1 MPGCFVVSGGA
12 AAQVSA
18 ESAQSVDK
26 IYGQKTMMNTF
37 VVYVENKPGVLTRV
51 ASLFRRRAFNIDSLT
66 VGRTEK
72 PDVSRM
78 TITADADPDQARRIE
93 ANLYKLVNV
102 LLVENVTHEAS
113 IVRDLAMIKVAAQHE
128 ARSHVLELASVFR
141 ARVVD
146 VAPDSLTMEITGV
159 EDKIDGLLEVLRP
172 YGVLEMVRTGI
183 VAMRRGKKSG
193 APAGATNGATRGAT
207 NGAAQLAADDDAS
220 QSV

>member
-1 MPGCFVVSGGA
+1 
-12 AAQVSA
+12 
-18 ESAQSVDK
+18 
-26 IYGQKTMMNTF
+26 MMNTF

-72 PDVSRM
+72 PEVSRM
-78 TITADADPDQARRIE
+78 TITAEADQDQARRIE

-102 LLVENVTHEAS
+102 LLVENITHEPS
-113 IVRDLAMIKVAAQHE
+113 IVRDLAMIKVAATHE

-146 VAPDSLTMEITGV
+146 VAPDSLTIEITGA

-183 VAMRRGKKSG
+183 VAMRRGKNTIS
-193 APAGATNGATRGAT
+193 PATAIHGELDIAE
-207 NGAAQLAADDDAS
+207 DDVS

>member
-1 MPGCFVVSGGA
+1 ML
-12 AAQVSA
+12 
-18 ESAQSVDK
+18 
-26 IYGQKTMMNTF
+26 NTY

-72 PDVSRM
+72 PEVSRM
-78 TITADADPDQARRIE
+78 TITVEADKDQARRIE

-102 LLVENVTHEAS
+102 LLVENITNQPS
-113 IVRDLAMIKVAAQHE
+113 IVRDLAMIKVAATHE

-146 VAPDSLTMEITGV
+146 VAPESLTIEITGA

-183 VAMRRGKKSG
+183 VAMRRGKTSSSAVAASNG
-193 APAGATNGATRGAT
+193 DLDIAPE
-207 NGAAQLAADDDAS
+207 DVS

>member
-1 MPGCFVVSGGA
+1 ML
-12 AAQVSA
+12 
-18 ESAQSVDK
+18 
-26 IYGQKTMMNTF
+26 NTY

-72 PDVSRM
+72 PEVSRM
-78 TITADADPDQARRIE
+78 TITAEADHDQARRIE

-102 LLVENVTHEAS
+102 LLVENITNEPA
-113 IVRDLAMIKVAAQHE
+113 IVRDLAMIKVAATHE
-128 ARSHVLELASVFR
+128 ARSHVLELAGVFR

-146 VAPDSLTMEITGV
+146 VAPDSLTIEITGG

-183 VAMRRGKKSG
+183 VAMRRGKSST
-193 APAGATNGATRGAT
+193 PVSATDNGDHDVAEE
-207 NGAAQLAADDDAS
+207 DVS
-220 QSV
+220 HSV